1 MKANKF
7 FFLTVISMAL
17 VLVLS
22 GCAGL
27 GTEDA
32 TPTPEPTQAESEE
45 GVWTQEEVVEA
56 VKADLASRLN
66 MDQEEITVV
75 SVESRDW
82 EDASLGCPEEGEM
95 YAQVITHG
103 FQIILEADG
112 TQYDY
117 RTDDL
122 GSFKLCEQ

>member
-1 MKANKF
+1 MKTKQF
-7 FFLTVISMAL
+7 TLLSILTLTL

-27 GTEDA
+27 GMEEPTA
-32 TPTPEPTQAESEE
+32 TPAPTQAEGEE
-45 GVWTQEEVVEA
+45 GVWTKEEVVEA
-56 VKADLASRLN
+56 VKADLAERLEI
-66 MDQEEITVV
+66 DQAEISVV
-75 SVESRDW
+75 SAESRDW

-95 YAQVITHG
+95 YAQVITQG

-112 TQYDY
+112 AEYDY
-117 RTDDL
+117 RTDNL

>member
-1 MKANKF
+1 MKTKQF
-7 FFLTVISMAL
+7 TLLSILTLTL

-27 GTEDA
+27 GMEEPTS
-32 TPTPEPTQAESEE
+32 TPAPTQAEGEE
-45 GVWTQEEVVEA
+45 GVWTKEEVVEA
-56 VKADLASRLN
+56 VKADLAERLEI
-66 MDQEEITVV
+66 DQAEISVV
-75 SVESRDW
+75 SAESRDW

-103 FQIILEADG
+103 FQIILEANG
-112 TQYDY
+112 TEYDY